1 MIASLVRGVG
11 EVTIRRSQPVIQMAA
26 ILGQSLRALASLA
39 LFNAVV
45 FRTTVRQMDA
55 VALKALPVVCV
66 SALVLGSIT
75 VHYLL
80 ASLTSLGAYDRI
92 GEYLIVSLVH
102 ETAPMTCAVIL
113 MFRSG
118 TAAITEVAH
127 MKLEGELDTL
137 HMLDIPLKDY
147 VYLPRVLSFALAG
160 PSLTLVFTLVSL
172 LGGYFTMGYMQD
184 ITFDNYVDQILYA
197 VEIDSLVIL
206 LVKPLAM
213 ALAVAVLSIQR
224 GMSVRDSYADIPSRL
239 TQGLMY
245 TVTLIIVVEVV
256 FIIFS

>member
-11 EVTIRRSQPVIQMAA
+11 EVTIRRSQPVIHMAV
-26 ILGQSLRALASLA
+26 ILGQTLRALAGLS

-45 FRTTVRQMDA
+45 LRTTIRQMDSI
-55 VALKALPVVCV
+55 ALKALPMVCV

-92 GEYLIVSLVH
+92 GEYLIASLVH
-102 ETAPMTCAVIL
+102 EIGPVTCAIIL

-118 TAAITEVAH
+118 TATITEVAH

-147 VYLPRVLSFALAG
+147 VYLPRVFSFALAG
-160 PSLTLVFTLVSL
+160 LSLTLVFILVSM
-172 LGGYFTMGYMQD
+172 LGGYFTMGYFQD
-184 ITFDNYVDQILYA
+184 ITFDNYLDQILYA
-197 VEIDSLVIL
+197 LEPDSLVIL
-206 LVKPLAM
+206 LVKPLCM

-224 GMSVRDSYADIPSRL
+224 GMSVLTSYADIPSRL

>member
-11 EVTIRRSQPVIQMAA
+11 EMTIRRSQPVIQMTA
-26 ILGQSLRALASLA
+26 IFGQSLRALARLA
-39 LFNAVV
+39 IFNVAV
-45 FRTTVRQMDA
+45 FRTTVRQIDV
-55 VALKALPVVCV
+55 VALRALPSVCV

-80 ASLTSLGAYDRI
+80 SFLTGLGAYDRI
-92 GEYLIVSLVH
+92 GEYLIGSLVR
-102 ETAPMTCAVIL
+102 EIAPVTCAIIL

-118 TAAITEVAH
+118 TATIAEVAH

-137 HMLDIPLKDY
+137 HMLGIPLTDY
-147 VYLPRVLSFALAG
+147 VHLPRVLAFALAG

-172 LGGYFTMGYMQD
+172 LGGFFILGYFQD

-197 VEIDSLVIL
+197 LELDSVVIL
-206 LVKPLAM
+206 ALKPLLM
-213 ALAVAVLSIQR
+213 SLAVAVLSIQR
-224 GMSVRDSYADIPSRL
+224 GMSVLTSYADIPSRL

-256 FIIFS
+256 FIVFS

>member
-11 EVTIRRSQPVIQMAA
+11 EMTIRRSQPVIHMAA
-26 ILGQSLRALASLA
+26 ILGQSLRALAGLS

-45 FRTTVRQMDA
+45 FRTTVRQMDSIA
-55 VALKALPVVCV
+55 IKSLPMVCV
-66 SALVLGSIT
+66 SALVLGSLT

-80 ASLTSLGAYDRI
+80 AVLTSLGAYDRI
-92 GEYLIVSLVH
+92 GEYLIASLVH
-102 ETAPMTCAVIL
+102 EIAPVTCAIIL

-118 TAAITEVAH
+118 TATITHVAH

-160 PSLTLVFTLVSL
+160 PSLTLVFTMVSL
-172 LGGYFTMGYMQD
+172 VGGFFILGYFQD

-197 VEIDSLVIL
+197 LEMDSLIIL
-206 LVKPLAM
+206 LLKPLCM

-224 GMSVRDSYADIPSRL
+224 GMSVLTSYADIPSRL

-245 TVTLIIVVEVV
+245 TISIIIVVEVV

>member
-11 EVTIRRSQPVIQMAA
+11 DVTIRRSQPVIQMAA
-26 ILGQSLRALASLA
+26 IMGQSLRALARLA

-45 FRTTVRQMDA
+45 FRTTVRQMDVIA
-55 VALKALPVVCV
+55 VKALPTVCV

-80 ASLTSLGAYDRI
+80 SVLTGLGAYDRI
-92 GEYLIVSLVH
+92 GEYLIASLLH
-102 ETAPMTCAVIL
+102 EIAPVTCAVIL

-118 TAAITEVAH
+118 TATITEVAH

-137 HMLDIPLKDY
+137 HMLGIPITDY

-160 PSLTLVFTLVSL
+160 PTLTLVFSLVSM
-172 LGGYFTMGYMQD
+172 LGGFLILGYFQD
-184 ITFDNYVDQILYA
+184 ITFDNYLDQILYA
-197 VEIDSLVIL
+197 LELNSLVIL
-206 LVKPLAM
+206 LLKPLCM
-213 ALAVAVLSIQR
+213 ALCVAVMSVQR
-224 GMSVRDSYADIPSRL
+224 GMSVVGSYSEIPSRL

-245 TVTLIIVVEVV
+245 SVGLIIMVEVV
-256 FIIFS
+256 FILFS